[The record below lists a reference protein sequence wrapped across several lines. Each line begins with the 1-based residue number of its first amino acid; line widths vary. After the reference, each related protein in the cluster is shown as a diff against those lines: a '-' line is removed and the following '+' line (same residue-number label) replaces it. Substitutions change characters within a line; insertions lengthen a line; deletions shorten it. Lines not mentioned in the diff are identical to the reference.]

1 MRLLVSSVN
10 ILNRKILKTRDLKRR
25 GEKEI
30 EK

>member
-1 MRLLVSSVN
+1 MRLLVSSVI